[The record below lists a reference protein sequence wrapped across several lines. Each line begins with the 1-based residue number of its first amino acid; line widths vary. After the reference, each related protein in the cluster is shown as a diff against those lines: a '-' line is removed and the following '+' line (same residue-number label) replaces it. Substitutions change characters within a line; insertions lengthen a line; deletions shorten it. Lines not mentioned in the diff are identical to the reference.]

1 MTCHRPASRF
11 AAWLLPAACAMTL
24 PCESAYGAPAAD
36 AIDNTIQPIVTLRDS
51 GYLLGD
57 LVDERVELT
66 LPSGFSVDA
75 DSLPLPG
82 RVAPWME
89 VRRSRIDAGPA
100 PGQTSVVITYQI
112 FAEVEQA
119 ERVPIPTFKLRIRD
133 GAQARAVSVPE
144 KSFLMSPA
152 LPATLTDE
160 DRELK
165 PSPVPQMLP
174 LGRVISAFAL
184 SVLAVIACG
193 FYLLWAY
200 DRLPFL
206 PRSPGPFARA
216 WRRWRRTGVQVS
228 RRPWMAESGRRT
240 GVQMP
245 RRPWI
250 AESGPRRRWWP
261 SIAEK
266 GRRGR
271 HPITEGERIELLRDW
286 HAALNQAA
294 GETLYTST
302 LPQLF
307 ARAPYLEALRAQVEG
322 MFDASW
328 KSFYGVSQSPG
339 PGAAEILD
347 LLRRSAERER
357 GVPC

>member
-1 MTCHRPASRF
+1 MTCRWTSPRLAALLVPAGC
-11 AAWLLPAACAMTL
+11 AVTLLCA
-24 PCESAYGAPAAD
+24 SASAAPAAD

-57 LVDERVELT
+57 LVDEHVGLT
-66 LPSGFSVDA
+66 LPAGFSVDV

-89 VRRSRIDAGPA
+89 VRRARIEAGQT
-100 PGQTSVVITYQI
+100 PGQTRLVVTYQV

-119 ERVPIPTFKLRIRD
+119 ERVPIPPFKLRVRQ
-133 GAQARAVSVPE
+133 GALVRAVSVPE

-165 PSPVPQMLP
+165 PSPAPQALP
-174 LGRVISAFAL
+174 LARAISIFAL
-184 SVLAVIACG
+184 SVFAVLVCG
-193 FYLLWAY
+193 LYLLWAY
-200 DRLPFL
+200 DRIPFL

-216 WRRWRRTGVQVS
+216 WRRWRGRS
-228 RRPWMAESGRRT
+228 RRP
-240 GVQMP
+240 
-245 RRPWI
+245 I
-250 AESGPRRRWWP
+250 A
-261 SIAEK
+261 A
-266 GRRGR
+266 
-271 HPITEGERIELLRDW
+271 TEHVVLLRDW

-328 KSFYGVSQSPG
+328 KSFYGESQSPG
-339 PGAAEILD
+339 PGATEILD

>member
-1 MTCHRPASRF
+1 M
-11 AAWLLPAACAMTL
+11 
-24 PCESAYGAPAAD
+24 
-36 AIDNTIQPIVTLRDS
+36 DNTIQPIVTLRDS

-57 LVDERVELT
+57 LVDEHVELT
-66 LPSGFSVDA
+66 LPAGFSVDV

-89 VRRSRIDAGPA
+89 VRRARIEAGQT
-100 PGQTSVVITYQI
+100 PGQTSVVVTYQV

-119 ERVPIPTFKLRIRD
+119 ERVPIPPFKLRVRQ
-133 GAQARAVSVPE
+133 GALVRAVSVPE

-152 LPATLTDE
+152 LPATLTNE

-165 PSPVPQMLP
+165 PSPVPQALP
-174 LGRVISAFAL
+174 LARAVSIFAL
-184 SVLAVIACG
+184 SVLTVLACG
-193 FYLLWAY
+193 LYLLWAY
-200 DRLPFL
+200 DRIPFL

-216 WRRWRRTGVQVS
+216 WRRWRRAGAQVP
-228 RRPWMAESGRRT
+228 RRPWMAERGRR
-240 GVQMP
+240 
-245 RRPWI
+245 
-250 AESGPRRRWWP
+250 S
-261 SIAEK
+261 
-266 GRRGR
+266 R
-271 HPITEGERIELLRDW
+271 HPITEGERIVLLRDW

-307 ARAPYLEALRAQVEG
+307 ARAPYLEALRGQVEG

-339 PGAAEILD
+339 PDATEILD

>member
-1 MTCHRPASRF
+1 
-11 AAWLLPAACAMTL
+11 
-24 PCESAYGAPAAD
+24 
-36 AIDNTIQPIVTLRDS
+36 
-51 GYLLGD
+51 
-57 LVDERVELT
+57 
-66 LPSGFSVDA
+66 
-75 DSLPLPG
+75 
-82 RVAPWME
+82 
-89 VRRSRIDAGPA
+89 
-100 PGQTSVVITYQI
+100 
-112 FAEVEQA
+112 
-119 ERVPIPTFKLRIRD
+119 
-133 GAQARAVSVPE
+133 
-144 KSFLMSPA
+144 MSPA

-165 PSPVPQMLP
+165 PSSVPQALP
-174 LGRVISAFAL
+174 LARTISVFAL
-184 SVLAVIACG
+184 SVLAVMAFG
-193 FYLLWAY
+193 LYLLWAY

-216 WRRWRRTGVQVS
+216 WRRWRRTGVQVRWAGARVPWRPWMAVS
-228 RRPWMAESGRRT
+228 GPRGPWMAESGRR
-240 GVQMP
+240 
-245 RRPWI
+245 
-250 AESGPRRRWWP
+250 SRWWP

>member
-1 MTCHRPASRF
+1 MTRHRTASRL
-11 AAWLLPAACAMTL
+11 AAWLLPAVCAMTL
-24 PCESAYGAPAAD
+24 LCESACGAPAAD

-57 LVDERVELT
+57 LVDESIELT
-66 LPSGFSVDA
+66 LPAGFSVDA

-89 VRRSRIDAGPA
+89 VRRARLEAGQVA
-100 PGQTSVVITYQI
+100 GQTSVIVTYQV

-119 ERVPIPTFKLRIRD
+119 ERVPIPPFKLRVRD
-133 GAQARAVSVPE
+133 GVQARAVSVPE
-144 KSFLMSPA
+144 RSFLMSPA

-165 PSPVPQMLP
+165 PSPMPQALP
-174 LGRVISAFAL
+174 LARTISMFAL
-184 SVLAVIACG
+184 GMLAVLACG
-193 FYLLWAY
+193 LYLLWVY

-216 WRRWRRTGVQVS
+216 WRHWRRRAGAQVPRTPGMAES
-228 RRPWMAESGRRT
+228 GPRRPWMAERGRRS
-240 GVQMP
+240 
-245 RRPWI
+245 RY
-250 AESGPRRRWWP
+250 A
-261 SIAEK
+261 
-266 GRRGR
+266 
-271 HPITEGERIELLRDW
+271 ITEGERIELLRDW

-322 MFDASW
+322 AFDASW

-339 PGAAEILD
+339 PDAAEILD

>member
-1 MTCHRPASRF
+1 MTCHWTVSRLAALLVSAGCAVTLLCAS
-11 AAWLLPAACAMTL
+11 AGA
-24 PCESAYGAPAAD
+24 APAAD
-36 AIDNTIQPIVTLRDS
+36 AIDNTIQPIVALRDS

-57 LVDERVELT
+57 LVDENVALT
-66 LPSGFSVDA
+66 LPAGFSVDV

-89 VRRSRIDAGPA
+89 VRRARIEA
-100 PGQTSVVITYQI
+100 GQTHGQTNVVVTYQV

-119 ERVPIPTFKLRIRD
+119 ERVPIPPFKLRVRQ
-133 GAQARAVSVPE
+133 GALVRAVSVPE

-165 PSPVPQMLP
+165 PSPVPQALP
-174 LGRVISAFAL
+174 LARAVSIFAL
-184 SVLAVIACG
+184 SMLTVLACG
-193 FYLLWAY
+193 LYLLWAY

-216 WRRWRRTGVQVS
+216 WRLWRRRS
-228 RRPWMAESGRRT
+228 
-240 GVQMP
+240 
-245 RRPWI
+245 
-250 AESGPRRRWWP
+250 
-261 SIAEK
+261 
-266 GRRGR
+266 R
-271 HPITEGERIELLRDW
+271 HPIAATEQVVLLRDW

-294 GETLYTST
+294 GETLYTSS

-328 KSFYGVSQSPG
+328 KSFYGESQSPG
-339 PGAAEILD
+339 PGATEILD